1 MNSMREIP
9 ACYILTD
16 PHINRECIEQKKF
29 TTMSIRADNSQPCPS
44 ERQPDKELK
53 LKVYANTARSVVFR
67 KAMTIAEDALLE
79 NSVPED
85 VGRPK
90 KNFLK
95 RVANRA
101 RAKLR
106 PEEPK
111 EVVGRVLHRQ
121 GRLSSCL
128 YSDGKPATLRFRDG
142 EPIVFAARH
151 QTLVV
156 GEPFRSNGQL
166 FSIHAFIEKAGQ
178 LKQMPLAF
186 CLMSRLQSIKER
198 IGTASVEGFVA
209 DYEQAAWQAVRDV
222 FPGVEVKGCAF
233 HSSQAVWRHVQSVGL
248 AEAYQRRIGVHNF
261 VRMLLALQFLPVAH
275 ISPSSGC
282 TKSKGNI
289 SFDRAT
295 QAELVK
301 LAVDGSDL
309 DRGSSKRSTQM
320 DKSINKCW
328 EQHLEGTLKTSQFLQ
343 TVGGIY

>member
-1 MNSMREIP
+1 
-9 ACYILTD
+9 
-16 PHINRECIEQKKF
+16 
-29 TTMSIRADNSQPCPS
+29 
-44 ERQPDKELK
+44 
-53 LKVYANTARSVVFR
+53 
-67 KAMTIAEDALLE
+67 MTIAEDALLE

-111 EVVGRVLHRQ
+111 ELGVSFIDKDDFLVAYIQMESQQH
-121 GRLSSCL
+121 
-128 YSDGKPATLRFRDG
+128 F
-142 EPIVFAARH
+142 VFATENQLSLQHDTKRWYIDG
-151 QTLVV
+151 TFKVV

-186 CLMSRLQSIKER
+186 CLMSRLRQCSRVNKGEDRDSICR
-198 IGTASVEGFVA
+198 RLCRRLS
-209 DYEQAAWQAVRDV
+209 AWQAVRDV

-295 QAELVK
+295 
-301 LAVDGSDL
+301 
-309 DRGSSKRSTQM
+309 R
-320 DKSINKCW
+320 
-328 EQHLEGTLKTSQFLQ
+328 
-343 TVGGIY
+343 